1 MLQRTY
7 NSNCTFFINNKEKTE
22 QIINSFQFQVLDD
35 LKFALSTSYDKYSFN
50 KCQVEQ
56 DLLLNVEFS
65 DYLGYWKMI
74 DQTESNGSI
83 YYCFESKDDS
93 SYPFLVVDED
103 LNVLCESFEELED
116 AVENYLSE
124 NELDMS
130 I

>member
-1 MLQRTY
+1 MGL
-7 NSNCTFFINNKEKTE
+7 NLNVSFICDKKTE

-50 KCQVEQ
+50 KCQ
-56 DLLLNVEFS
+56 
-65 DYLGYWKMI
+65 WKKK

-83 YYCFESKDDS
+83 YYCFESKEDS

>member
-1 MLQRTY
+1 MISIHL
-7 NSNCTFFINNKEKTE
+7 INVKLNK
-22 QIINSFQFQVLDD
+22 I
-35 LKFALSTSYDKYSFN
+35 
-50 KCQVEQ
+50 
-56 DLLLNVEFS
+56 
-65 DYLGYWKMI
+65 
-74 DQTESNGSI
+74 
-83 YYCFESKDDS
+83 YCFESKEDS

>member
-1 MLQRTY
+1 MGLNLY
-7 NSNCTFFINNKEKTE
+7 VSFICDKEKTE

-56 DLLLNVEFS
+56 DL
-65 DYLGYWKMI
+65 
-74 DQTESNGSI
+74 
-83 YYCFESKDDS
+83 
-93 SYPFLVVDED
+93 
-103 LNVLCESFEELED
+103 NVLCESFEELED